1 MPGLPSD
8 LIGVAAGHYT
18 SFALTARG
26 QVWSW
31 GANEALQLGRR
42 QRDEAYTHSPPG
54 PIPGLPPIARL
65 AASGV
70 VGFAVTTH
78 GELHAWGTSR
88 RGQLGLGPGETAAP
102 APRRV
107 EALADAAAVTQVSA
121 GWGHALAL
129 TVDGGVWA
137 WGWPAAGQLGHTLP
151 PEDADEEALAAACVW
166 APRRVH
172 ALDGRGIVQVA
183 AGYDHSMALGADGRL
198 YTFGDD
204 SLGQLGRREAD
215 VGVGVEGGATIVWE
229 SGSSR
234 PGQAPLASQGGAA
247 PLLGIPRAQPGRPN
261 AAAPTTHTSQ
271 PGPADAWLVRG
282 APAFAKVTAG
292 LGHCLALTP
301 CGQLYSWGW
310 NGAGQLGLGAGEAAE
325 VVATPQLVYGLPRN
339 RNALLAAGRVHSVLV
354 TDERDE
360 QDGAEL
366 KDNDHAGA
374 MAGMCASWGSGA
386 NGRLGT
392 GQLEEVHHPELLP
405 MLDGEEVAGLAAG
418 LDHTLILAR

>member
-1 MPGLPSD
+1 MTSPVVSGSWPGAPAPRYGALGRPDAGDWYEPEPVPGLPSD

-215 VGVGVEGGATIVWE
+215 
-229 SGSSR
+229 
-234 PGQAPLASQGGAA
+234 
-247 PLLGIPRAQPGRPN
+247 
-261 AAAPTTHTSQ
+261 

-325 VVATPQLVYGLPRN
+325 VVATPQLVYGQPRN